1 MSITTRKKTVSFSQ
15 FSSWWTCPYKWM
27 RDNILKEKVF
37 EDSIHMSFGTAIH
50 ETIQAYLTA
59 YLNISEEEANKIN
72 TTDMFLTAFK
82 REITKK
88 SIKHTP
94 EEFAE
99 FENDGKAILS
109 EFLSPSNVKY
119 HFSRDKWELMG
130 IELDIREPILNNIV
144 LNGKLDIVLKEK
156 HSENI
161 RIVDL
166 KTSGRGWTSNDKEDF
181 TKNAQ
186 LRIYKAL
193 YSKKYNIPLSKIHVE
208 FMILRRKLYE
218 NCQYDQSRIQVF
230 TPSTYQSDIL
240 QVIQEFRQFVEH
252 CFTAQ
257 GVHNVTAKYSKL
269 PGEKKKNCKWC
280 AYAKNGKC
288 NQIPDIS

>member
-1 MSITTRKKTVSFSQ
+1 
-15 FSSWWTCPYKWM
+15 M

-119 HFSRDKWELMG
+119 HFPRDKWELVG
-130 IELDIREPILNNIV
+130 VEQKFLLPLNGNVNLDARLDLVLREKLSGDIRII
-144 LNGKLDIVLKEK
+144 
-156 HSENI
+156 
-161 RIVDL
+161 DL
-166 KTSGRGWTSNDKEDF
+166 KTATNGWTAYQKEDF
-181 TKNAQ
+181 TKISQ
-186 LRIYKAL
+186 LLLYKAA
-193 YSKKYNIPLSKIHVE
+193 YSKAENFPLGKIHVE
-208 FMILRRKLYE
+208 FIILKRKLYAE
-218 NCQYDQSRIQVF
+218 TKMHYEQTHIQVF
-230 TPSTYQSDIL
+230 KPASFQDNVL
-240 QVIQEFRQFVEH
+240 QVIKEFRHFVEYS
-252 CFTAQ
+252 FTPDGLHKSDARYP
-257 GVHNVTAKYSKL
+257 KI
-269 PGEKKKNCKWC
+269 PGKNKGNCKFC
-280 AYAKNGKC
+280 MYGKTGKC
-288 NQIPDIS
+288 DKIAEPPIEPAP